1 MSLTLAKPKIDLLLT
16 AMQTLVDFEWG
27 IKRS

>member
-1 MSLTLAKPKIDLLLT
+1 MSLTLAKPKIDLLLA
-16 AMQTLVDFEWG
+16 AMQTLVDFEWE